1 VKEIV
6 PVITEGVRVKGGNG
20 NENGDGEDGRDDGN
34 YGSSATRDVEVLQAL
49 SRRIHFGKSPRSLA
63 SSFYSFLFLRVWAS
77 TCTCT

>member
-1 VKEIV
+1 M
-6 PVITEGVRVKGGNG
+6 PVITEGVRVKGGNE
-20 NENGDGEDGRDDGN
+20 NENGNAKGEDGRDDGN

-63 SSFYSFLFLRVWAS
+63 SNFYSFLFLRVWAS